1 MYALQPLALAAVSVH
16 AFLAVAHAHVNA
28 QLFCLVFGQKFNIMS
43 ACFLHQA
50 QAGVQKIDSREG
62 LF

>member
-1 MYALQPLALAAVSVH
+1 VYALQPLALAAVSVR

-28 QLFCLVFGQKFNIMS
+28 RLFCLVFSQEFNIMS
-43 ACFLHQA
+43 ARFLHQV

>member
-1 MYALQPLALAAVSVH
+1 VYALQPLALPNVSVH
-16 AFLAVAHAHVNA
+16 TFRALHTYMCTA
-28 QLFCLVFGQKFNIMS
+28 QLFCLVFSQEFNIMS
-43 ACFLHQA
+43 AHFLHQV